1 MVTIDSI
8 RRAGLFST
16 LSDAELEKIAKLGT
30 NANIAIGQS
39 LISESDVGQTMY
51 LIVEGRVDVSV
62 AIPGSNSH
70 EPIATLKDGE
80 VVGEMILLGR
90 ERRSAQVTAKDAVKA
105 IVWKREDMVGL
116 FEKDN
121 VIGFK
126 VMRQL
131 ASLLADRLI
140 STNLVLRNVLTVP
153 RTIFM

>member
-1 MVTIDSI
+1 MIISH
-8 RRAGLFST
+8 
-16 LSDAELEKIAKLGT
+16 
-30 NANIAIGQS
+30 
-39 LISESDVGQTMY
+39 SESESNHVEGSLCVWIFAKFWLFPY

-70 EPIATLKDGE
+70 EPIATLEDGE